1 MGSAWANIAV
11 DLVNVTQT
19 VHRLLDTLGNPSVRP
34 EHVTA
39 VTTTIER
46 MQRSLANMEVERRA
60 LTELV
65 VTHLP
70 PGHPGYSGLL
80 TRPGLLT
87 QAPPPPPLDHT
98 APASAWASQDTAT
111 WQAGV
116 VWGTG
121 QPEQH
126 GDQGWVQAAQDCYF
140 LSFCVFKID
149 VLIWAIFI

>member
-1 MGSAWANIAV
+1 MGSAWTNIAV

-34 EHVTA
+34 EHVAA

-98 APASAWASQDTAT
+98 APASAWASPAT

-116 VWGTG
+116 DWGTG
-121 QPEQH
+121 QPGQH
-126 GDQGWVQAAQDCYF
+126 GDQGCMQAAQACYV
-140 LSFCVFKID
+140 LSVCVLHVFR
-149 VLIWAIFI
+149 